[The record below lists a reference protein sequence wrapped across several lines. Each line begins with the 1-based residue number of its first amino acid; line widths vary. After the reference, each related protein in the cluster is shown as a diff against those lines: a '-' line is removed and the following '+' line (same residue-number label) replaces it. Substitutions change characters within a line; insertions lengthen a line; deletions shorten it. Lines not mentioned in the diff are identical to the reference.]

1 MLNLV
6 IDNIINVTLI
16 YLAVILGSWVILVAF
31 SESKCEVQI
40 GMKVWKLETVVHHYQ
55 NLNRQDRD
63 FG

>member
-1 MLNLV
+1 MLNFV

-40 GMKVWKLETVVHHYQ
+40 GMKV
-55 NLNRQDRD
+55 
-63 FG
+63 